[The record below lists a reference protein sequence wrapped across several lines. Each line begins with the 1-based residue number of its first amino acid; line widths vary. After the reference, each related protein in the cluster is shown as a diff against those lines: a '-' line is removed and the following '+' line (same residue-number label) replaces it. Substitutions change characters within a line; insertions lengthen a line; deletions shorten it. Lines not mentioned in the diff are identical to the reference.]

1 MADAVKKIVVELDE
15 VDPKKQS
22 VKFSSDDAPETLKNV
37 YIGNA
42 AIKKLGGCPDGVKIT
57 IEAL

>member
-1 MADAVKKIVVELDE
+1 MAAKMIVVELDS

-22 VKFSSDDAPETLKNV
+22 VKFQTDDSTSALKNA
-37 YIGNA
+37 YISNA
-42 AIKKLGGCPDGVKIT
+42 AVKKLGGCENGVKIT